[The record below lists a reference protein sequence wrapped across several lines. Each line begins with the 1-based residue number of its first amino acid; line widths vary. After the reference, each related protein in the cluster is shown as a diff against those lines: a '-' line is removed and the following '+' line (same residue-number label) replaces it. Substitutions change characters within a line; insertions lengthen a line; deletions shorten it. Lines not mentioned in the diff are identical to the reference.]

1 MSLKP
6 ISIRDMEDQ
15 SGDIYESV
23 VVMSKRAKQVLSDRI
38 VEEIIESNDEDELGV
53 YDELIE
59 TNPDDYEELVK
70 PTTVSVNEF
79 LDGEIDWKKNG
90 LPKTKNLIL
99 GKNSNYFPFISCLF
113 CCLWQERKGLSSLQV
128 ETHGHIHS
136 HGHSHSHGHD
146 HQHSHSH
153 SHGRIPGGVFSCLL
167 YTSPSPRD

>member
-38 VEEIIESNDEDELGV
+38 VEEIIESNDEEELGV

-59 TNPDDYEELVK
+59 ADPDDYEELVK

-79 LDGEIDWKKNG
+79 LDGEIDWKKNDEDE
-90 LPKTKNLIL
+90 
-99 GKNSNYFPFISCLF
+99 S
-113 CCLWQERKGLSSLQV
+113 
-128 ETHGHIHS
+128 
-136 HGHSHSHGHD
+136 
-146 HQHSHSH
+146 
-153 SHGRIPGGVFSCLL
+153 
-167 YTSPSPRD
+167 

>member
-38 VEEIIESNDEDELGV
+38 VEEIIESNEEEELGV
-53 YDELIE
+53 YDELNE

-79 LDGEIDWKKNG
+79 LDGDIDWKKNDEDE
-90 LPKTKNLIL
+90 
-99 GKNSNYFPFISCLF
+99 S
-113 CCLWQERKGLSSLQV
+113 
-128 ETHGHIHS
+128 
-136 HGHSHSHGHD
+136 
-146 HQHSHSH
+146 
-153 SHGRIPGGVFSCLL
+153 
-167 YTSPSPRD
+167 

>member
-1 MSLKP
+1 MSLEP

-38 VEEIIESNDEDELGV
+38 VEEIIESNDEEEMGI

-79 LDGEIDWKKNG
+79 LDGEIDWKKNDEDE
-90 LPKTKNLIL
+90 
-99 GKNSNYFPFISCLF
+99 S
-113 CCLWQERKGLSSLQV
+113 
-128 ETHGHIHS
+128 
-136 HGHSHSHGHD
+136 
-146 HQHSHSH
+146 
-153 SHGRIPGGVFSCLL
+153 
-167 YTSPSPRD
+167 

>member
-38 VEEIIESNDEDELGV
+38 VEEIIESNEEEELGV
-53 YDELIE
+53 YDELNE

-79 LDGEIDWKKNG
+79 LDGEIDWKKNDEDE
-90 LPKTKNLIL
+90 
-99 GKNSNYFPFISCLF
+99 S
-113 CCLWQERKGLSSLQV
+113 
-128 ETHGHIHS
+128 
-136 HGHSHSHGHD
+136 
-146 HQHSHSH
+146 
-153 SHGRIPGGVFSCLL
+153 
-167 YTSPSPRD
+167 

>member
-38 VEEIIESNDEDELGV
+38 VEEIIASNDEEELGV

-59 TNPDDYEELVK
+59 ANPDDYEELVK

-79 LDGEIDWKKNG
+79 LDGEIDWKKNDEDE
-90 LPKTKNLIL
+90 
-99 GKNSNYFPFISCLF
+99 S
-113 CCLWQERKGLSSLQV
+113 
-128 ETHGHIHS
+128 
-136 HGHSHSHGHD
+136 
-146 HQHSHSH
+146 
-153 SHGRIPGGVFSCLL
+153 
-167 YTSPSPRD
+167 

>member
-38 VEEIIESNDEDELGV
+38 VEEIIESNDEEELGV

-59 TNPDDYEELVK
+59 ANPDDYEELVK

-79 LDGEIDWKKNG
+79 LDGDIDWKKNDEDE
-90 LPKTKNLIL
+90 
-99 GKNSNYFPFISCLF
+99 S
-113 CCLWQERKGLSSLQV
+113 
-128 ETHGHIHS
+128 
-136 HGHSHSHGHD
+136 
-146 HQHSHSH
+146 
-153 SHGRIPGGVFSCLL
+153 
-167 YTSPSPRD
+167 